1 MSNEMPHELSENQ
14 PPAWKGTPEVPP
26 IEPTPEPAPQPQ
38 TAERLDFG
46 SLLGRVWE
54 LVRADWRRHFLN
66 AFVIAAGFSALAII
80 LVSVGVQNLSDEAW
94 GVLNGETLPISEEPT
109 AAELEALFQ
118 VLLEVFSLLGWLLP
132 ALLIAQ
138 LVISGF
144 STRLAMNHR
153 FYNRGIQRI
162 PWVKLVTAHFTT
174 FLILTLMFAPMI
186 AAFVTNQIS
195 LGLLLLLVTIVFAVW
210 FGIGIVLLT
219 PLVMAEERG
228 GLEAVRHTL
237 AYAKGRR
244 LVIVGI
250 SLLVGILGSLLAS
263 TITQFVSL
271 LPGTGDALWYFV
283 VTNFIPL
290 ALSLPLSAIASTV
303 LYLNYTTRD

>member
-14 PPAWKGTPEVPP
+14 PPAWEGKSEVPP
-26 IEPTPEPAPQPQ
+26 VEPKPEPVPQPQ
-38 TAERLDFG
+38 TVERLDFG

-54 LVRADWRRHFLN
+54 LVRVDWRRHFLN
-66 AFVIAAGFSALAII
+66 AFVIAAGFSVLAII

-118 VLLEVFSLLGWLLP
+118 ILLEVFSLIGWLLP

-144 STRLAMNHR
+144 STKVAMNHTLYKR
-153 FYNRGIQRI
+153 EIQRI

-174 FLILTLMFAPMI
+174 FLILIVMFAPMV

-195 LGLLLLLVTIVFAVW
+195 LGLLLILITLVFAVW

-219 PLVMAEERG
+219 PVVIAEERG
-228 GLEAVRHTL
+228 GIEAVRQTL
-237 AYAKGRR
+237 AYSKGNRPA
-244 LVIVGI
+244 IVGI
-250 SLLVGILGSLLAS
+250 TLLVGILGSLLAG
-263 TITQFVSL
+263 TINQFVSL

-303 LYLNYTTRD
+303 LYMNYKKRD